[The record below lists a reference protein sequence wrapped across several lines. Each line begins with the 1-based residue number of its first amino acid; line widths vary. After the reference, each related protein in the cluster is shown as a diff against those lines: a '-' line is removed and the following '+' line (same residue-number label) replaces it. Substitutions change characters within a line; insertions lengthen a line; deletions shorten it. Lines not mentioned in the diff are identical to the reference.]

1 MTSEN
6 RYSIDFTLS
15 VLEKNEARKLIKERK
30 INEYIKQYDSLN
42 FIKKTA
48 LIVFSFAALL
58 DFLILFGLITL
69 ASKAPDYVERSKLLS
84 IITFIPMA
92 IFILLLYTYDSLMK
106 NTMRNNHSSEITGN
120 KLMLRLKINR
130 SHIEEIMEVGSYKI
144 FWNYVKKHTVRE
156 SI

>member
-1 MTSEN
+1 M
-6 RYSIDFTLS
+6 
-15 VLEKNEARKLIKERK
+15 
-30 INEYIKQYDSLN
+30 
-42 FIKKTA
+42 A

-58 DFLILFGLITL
+58 DFLILFGLITM

-84 IITFIPMA
+84 IITFILMA

-106 NTMRNNHSSEITGN
+106 NTMRNNHLSEITGN
-120 KLMLRLKINR
+120 KLILRLKINR

-156 SI
+156 SIFLSR

>member
-1 MTSEN
+1 M
-6 RYSIDFTLS
+6 
-15 VLEKNEARKLIKERK
+15 
-30 INEYIKQYDSLN
+30 
-42 FIKKTA
+42 A

-84 IITFIPMA
+84 IITFILMA

-106 NTMRNNHSSEITGN
+106 NTMRNNHLSEITGN
-120 KLMLRLKINR
+120 KLILRLKINR

-144 FWNYVKKHTVRE
+144 FWNYVKTYRKGEYLFIQIIDNR
-156 SI
+156 